1 MSRLL
6 ALDQASKVTGWAIFE
21 DGKLKSYGKISLDD
35 PNTDIR
41 LVQLRQGIQT
51 LVTDYNIDE
60 VIFEDIQQQNNV
72 ANDVQTF
79 KEQNNVANNVQ
90 TFKVLAEVYGVVS
103 ELLQEI
109 QIPHSTVLA
118 ASWKS
123 TLGIKGRTRAEQ
135 KKNAQ
140 LYVEQNYGIHVIQD
154 IADAVCIGTHHI
166 KKNKCAW

>member
-21 DGKLKSYGKISLDD
+21 DDELKSYGKISLDD

-51 LVTDYNIDE
+51 LVADYNIDE
-60 VIFEDIQQQNNV
+60 VIFEDIQQ
-72 ANDVQTF
+72 
-79 KEQNNVANNVQ
+79 QNNVANNVQ

-123 TLGIKGRTRAEQ
+123 TLGIKGQTRAEQ

>member
-21 DGKLKSYGKISLDD
+21 DGELKSYGKISLDD

-72 ANDVQTF
+72 T
-79 KEQNNVANNVQ
+79 NNVQ
-90 TFKVLAEVYGVVS
+90 TFKILAEVYGVVS

>member
-21 DGKLKSYGKISLDD
+21 DGELKSYGKISLDD

-41 LVQLRQGIQT
+41 LVQLRQSIQT
-51 LVTDYNIDE
+51 LVADYNIDE
-60 VIFEDIQQQNNV
+60 VIFEDIQQ
-72 ANDVQTF
+72 
-79 KEQNNVANNVQ
+79 QNNVANNVQ

-103 ELLQEI
+103 ELLQEL

-140 LYVEQNYGIHVIQD
+140 VYVEQNYGIHVIQD

>member
-1 MSRLL
+1 MGRLL

-21 DGKLKSYGKISLDD
+21 DGELKSYGKISLDD
-35 PNTDIR
+35 PNTDTR
-41 LVQLRQGIQT
+41 LVQLRQDIQT
-51 LVTDYNIDE
+51 LVADYNIDE
-60 VIFEDIQQQNNV
+60 AIFEDIQQ
-72 ANDVQTF
+72 
-79 KEQNNVANNVQ
+79 QNNVANNVQ

-103 ELLQEI
+103 ELLQEL

>member
-1 MSRLL
+1 MGRLL

-21 DGKLKSYGKISLDD
+21 DGELKSYGKISLDD

-41 LVQLRQGIQT
+41 LVQLRQSIQT
-51 LVTDYNIDE
+51 LVADYNIDE
-60 VIFEDIQQQNNV
+60 VIFEDIQQ
-72 ANDVQTF
+72 
-79 KEQNNVANNVQ
+79 QNNVANNVQ

>member
-1 MSRLL
+1 MSHLL

-21 DGKLKSYGKISLDD
+21 DGELKSYGKISLDD

-51 LVTDYNIDE
+51 LIADYNINE
-60 VIFEDIQQQNNV
+60 VIFEDIQQ
-72 ANDVQTF
+72 
-79 KEQNNVANNVQ
+79 QNNVANNVQ

-103 ELLQEI
+103 ELLQEL

-123 TLGIKGRTRAEQ
+123 TLDIKGRTRAEQ

-140 LYVEQNYGIHVIQD
+140 LYVEQNYGVHVIQD
-154 IADAVCIGTHHI
+154 IADAICIGTHHI

>member
-21 DGKLKSYGKISLDD
+21 DDELKSYGKISLDD

-41 LVQLRQGIQT
+41 LVQLRQSIQT
-51 LVTDYNIDE
+51 LVADYNIDE
-60 VIFEDIQQQNNV
+60 VIFEDIQQ
-72 ANDVQTF
+72 
-79 KEQNNVANNVQ
+79 QNNVANNVQ

-103 ELLQEI
+103 ELLQEL

-140 LYVEQNYGIHVIQD
+140 LYAEQNYGIHVIQD
-154 IADAVCIGTHHI
+154 IADAICIGTHHI
-166 KKNKCAW
+166 QKSKCAW

>member
-21 DGKLKSYGKISLDD
+21 DGELKSYGKISLDD

-41 LVQLRQGIQT
+41 LVQLRQDIQT
-51 LVTDYNIDE
+51 LVADYNIDE
-60 VIFEDIQQQNNV
+60 VIFEDIQQ
-72 ANDVQTF
+72 
-79 KEQNNVANNVQ
+79 QNNVANNVQ

-140 LYVEQNYGIHVIQD
+140 LYVEQSYGIHVIQD

>member
-1 MSRLL
+1 MSNRLL
-6 ALDQASKVTGWAIFE
+6 ALDQASKCTGWAIFE
-21 DGKLKSYGKISLDD
+21 DGELKSYGKISLDD
-35 PNTDIR
+35 PTTDTR

-60 VIFEDIQQQNNV
+60 VIFEDIQQ
-72 ANDVQTF
+72 
-79 KEQNNVANNVQ
+79 QNNVANNVQ

-140 LYVEQNYGIHVIQD
+140 LYVKQNYGIHVIQD

>member
-21 DGKLKSYGKISLDD
+21 DDELKSYGKISLDD

-41 LVQLRQGIQT
+41 LVQLRQSIQT
-51 LVTDYNIDE
+51 LVADYNIDE
-60 VIFEDIQQQNNV
+60 VIFEDIQQ
-72 ANDVQTF
+72 
-79 KEQNNVANNVQ
+79 QNNVANNVQ

-103 ELLQEI
+103 ELLQEL

-154 IADAVCIGTHHI
+154 IADAICIGTHHI
-166 KKNKCAW
+166 QKSKCAW

>member
-21 DGKLKSYGKISLDD
+21 DGELKSYGKISLDD

-41 LVQLRQGIQT
+41 LVQLRQSIQT
-51 LVTDYNIDE
+51 LVADYNIDE

-72 ANDVQTF
+72 AN
-79 KEQNNVANNVQ
+79 NVQ
-90 TFKVLAEVYGVVS
+90 TFKVLAEVYGIVS
-103 ELLQEI
+103 ELLQEL

>member
-21 DGKLKSYGKISLDD
+21 DGELKSYGKISLDD

-41 LVQLRQGIQT
+41 LVQLRQSIQT
-51 LVTDYNIDE
+51 LVANYNIDE
-60 VIFEDIQQQNNV
+60 VIFEDIQQ
-72 ANDVQTF
+72 
-79 KEQNNVANNVQ
+79 QNNVANNVQ

-103 ELLQEI
+103 ELLQEL

>member
-1 MSRLL
+1 MSHLL

-21 DGKLKSYGKISLDD
+21 DGELKSYGKISLDD
-35 PNTDIR
+35 PNTDTR
-41 LVQLRQGIQT
+41 LVQLRQDIQT
-51 LVTDYNIDE
+51 LVADYNIDE
-60 VIFEDIQQQNNV
+60 VIFEDIQQ
-72 ANDVQTF
+72 
-79 KEQNNVANNVQ
+79 QNNVANNVQ

-103 ELLQEI
+103 ELLQEL

>member
-1 MSRLL
+1 MALNGGLRMSNRLL
-6 ALDQASKVTGWAIFE
+6 ALDQASKCTGWAIFE
-21 DGKLKSYGKISLDD
+21 NGELKSYGKISLDD
-35 PNTDIR
+35 PNTDTR
-41 LVQLRQGIQT
+41 LVQLRQSIQT
-51 LVTDYNIDE
+51 LVADYNIDE
-60 VIFEDIQQQNNV
+60 VIFEDIQQ
-72 ANDVQTF
+72 
-79 KEQNNVANNVQ
+79 QNNVANNVQ

-103 ELLQEI
+103 ELLQENH
-109 QIPHSTVLA
+109 IPHSTVLA

>member
-6 ALDQASKVTGWAIFE
+6 ALDQASKCTGWAIFE
-21 DGKLKSYGKISLDD
+21 DGELKSYGKISLDD
-35 PNTDIR
+35 PNTDTR
-41 LVQLRQGIQT
+41 LVQLRQSIQT
-51 LVTDYNIDE
+51 LVANYNIDE
-60 VIFEDIQQQNNV
+60 VIFEDIQQ
-72 ANDVQTF
+72 
-79 KEQNNVANNVQ
+79 QNNVANNVQ

-103 ELLQEI
+103 ELLQEL

-154 IADAVCIGTHHI
+154 IADAICIGTHHI

>member
-21 DGKLKSYGKISLDD
+21 DGELKSYGKISLDD

-51 LVTDYNIDE
+51 LVADYNIDE

-72 ANDVQTF
+72 AN
-79 KEQNNVANNVQ
+79 NVQ
-90 TFKVLAEVYGVVS
+90 TFKVLAEVYGIVS
-103 ELLQEI
+103 ELLQEL

>member
-1 MSRLL
+1 MGRLL

-21 DGKLKSYGKISLDD
+21 DGELKSYGKMSLDD
-35 PNTDIR
+35 PNTDTR
-41 LVQLRQGIQT
+41 LGQLRQDIQT
-51 LVTDYNIDE
+51 LVADYNIDE
-60 VIFEDIQQQNNV
+60 VIFEDIQQ
-72 ANDVQTF
+72 
-79 KEQNNVANNVQ
+79 QNNVANNVQ

-103 ELLQEI
+103 ELLQEL
-109 QIPHSTVLA
+109 QIPHSKNLDT
-118 ASWKS
+118 SRKQ
-123 TLGIKGRTRAEQ
+123 TRGKKGRTRAEQ

>member
-1 MSRLL
+1 MALNGGLRMSNRLL
-6 ALDQASKVTGWAIFE
+6 ALDQASKCTGWAIFE
-21 DGKLKSYGKISLDD
+21 DGELKSYGKISLDD

-60 VIFEDIQQQNNV
+60 VIFEDIQQ
-72 ANDVQTF
+72 
-79 KEQNNVANNVQ
+79 QNNVANNVQ

>member
-21 DGKLKSYGKISLDD
+21 DGELKSYGKISLDD

-51 LVTDYNIDE
+51 LVADYNIDE
-60 VIFEDIQQQNNV
+60 VIFEDIQQ
-72 ANDVQTF
+72 
-79 KEQNNVANNVQ
+79 QNNVANNVQ

-140 LYVEQNYGIHVIQD
+140 LYVEQNYGILVIQD

>member
-6 ALDQASKVTGWAIFE
+6 ALDQASKCTGWAIFE
-21 DGKLKSYGKISLDD
+21 DGELKSYGKISLDD
-35 PNTDIR
+35 PNTDTR

-72 ANDVQTF
+72 AN
-79 KEQNNVANNVQ
+79 NIQ

-140 LYVEQNYGIHVIQD
+140 LYVKQNYGIHVIQD

>member
-72 ANDVQTF
+72 AN
-79 KEQNNVANNVQ
+79 NVQ

-103 ELLQEI
+103 ELLQEL

>member
-21 DGKLKSYGKISLDD
+21 DGELKSYGKISLDD
-35 PNTDIR
+35 PNTDTR

-60 VIFEDIQQQNNV
+60 VIFEDIQQ
-72 ANDVQTF
+72 
-79 KEQNNVANNVQ
+79 QNNVANNVQ

-154 IADAVCIGTHHI
+154 ITDAVCIGTHHI

>member
-21 DGKLKSYGKISLDD
+21 DGELKSYGKISLDD

-51 LVTDYNIDE
+51 LVADYNIDE

-72 ANDVQTF
+72 T
-79 KEQNNVANNVQ
+79 NNVQ

-109 QIPHSTVLA
+109 QIPHSAVLA

-154 IADAVCIGTHHI
+154 IADAVCIGTHYI

>member
-21 DGKLKSYGKISLDD
+21 DGELKSYGKISLDD

-41 LVQLRQGIQT
+41 LVQLRQDIQT
-51 LVTDYNIDE
+51 LVADYNIDE
-60 VIFEDIQQQNNV
+60 VIFEDIQQ
-72 ANDVQTF
+72 
-79 KEQNNVANNVQ
+79 QNNVANNVQ

-103 ELLQEI
+103 ELLQEL

>member
-21 DGKLKSYGKISLDD
+21 DGELKSYGKISLDD

-51 LVTDYNIDE
+51 LVADYNIDE
-60 VIFEDIQQQNNV
+60 VIFEDIQQ
-72 ANDVQTF
+72 
-79 KEQNNVANNVQ
+79 QNNVANNVQ

-135 KKNAQ
+135 KKKAQ

>member
-21 DGKLKSYGKISLDD
+21 DGELKSYGKISLDD
-35 PNTDIR
+35 PNIDTR
-41 LVQLRQGIQT
+41 LVQLRQ
-51 LVTDYNIDE
+51 NIWVLIESENINE
-60 VIFEDIQQQNNV
+60 VVFEDIQQ
-72 ANDVQTF
+72 
-79 KEQNNVANNVQ
+79 QNNVANNVQ

-103 ELLQEI
+103 ELLQEL

-140 LYVEQNYGIHVIQD
+140 LYVEQNYNIHVIQD

>member
-21 DGKLKSYGKISLDD
+21 DGELKSYGKISLDD
-35 PNTDIR
+35 PNTDTR
-41 LVQLRQGIQT
+41 LVQLRQNIQT
-51 LVTDYNIDE
+51 LIADYNIDE
-60 VIFEDIQQQNNV
+60 VIFEDIQQ
-72 ANDVQTF
+72 
-79 KEQNNVANNVQ
+79 QNNVANNVQ

-103 ELLQEI
+103 ELLQEL

>member
-1 MSRLL
+1 MALNGGLRMSNRLL
-6 ALDQASKVTGWAIFE
+6 ALDQASKCTGWAIFE
-21 DGKLKSYGKISLDD
+21 DGELKSYGKISLDD

-51 LVTDYNIDE
+51 LVADYNIDE

-72 ANDVQTF
+72 T
-79 KEQNNVANNVQ
+79 NNVQ

>member
-6 ALDQASKVTGWAIFE
+6 ALDQASKCTGWAIFE
-21 DGKLKSYGKISLDD
+21 DGELKSYGKISLDD
-35 PNTDIR
+35 PNTDTR
-41 LVQLRQGIQT
+41 LVQLRQSIQT
-51 LVTDYNIDE
+51 LVANYNIDE
-60 VIFEDIQQQNNV
+60 VIFEDIQQ
-72 ANDVQTF
+72 
-79 KEQNNVANNVQ
+79 QNNVANNVQ

-103 ELLQEI
+103 ELLQEL

-135 KKNAQ
+135 KKDAQ

-154 IADAVCIGTHHI
+154 IADAICIGTHHI

>member
-6 ALDQASKVTGWAIFE
+6 ALDQASKVTGWAIFK
-21 DGKLKSYGKISLDD
+21 DGELKSYGKISLDD

-41 LVQLRQGIQT
+41 LVQLRQSIQT
-51 LVTDYNIDE
+51 LVADYNIDE
-60 VIFEDIQQQNNV
+60 VIFEDIQQ
-72 ANDVQTF
+72 
-79 KEQNNVANNVQ
+79 QNNVANNVQ

-103 ELLQEI
+103 ELLQEL

>member
-1 MSRLL
+1 MSNRLL
-6 ALDQASKVTGWAIFE
+6 ALDQASKCTGWAIFE

-60 VIFEDIQQQNNV
+60 VIFEDIQQ
-72 ANDVQTF
+72 
-79 KEQNNVANNVQ
+79 QNNVANNVQ

>member
-21 DGKLKSYGKISLDD
+21 DGELKFYGKISLDD

-41 LVQLRQGIQT
+41 LVQLRQDIQT
-51 LVTDYNIDE
+51 LVADYNIDE
-60 VIFEDIQQQNNV
+60 VIFEDIQQ
-72 ANDVQTF
+72 
-79 KEQNNVANNVQ
+79 QNNVANNVQ

>member
-6 ALDQASKVTGWAIFE
+6 ALDQASKCTGWAIFE
-21 DGKLKSYGKISLDD
+21 DGELKSYGKISLDD

-51 LVTDYNIDE
+51 LVADYNIDE

-72 ANDVQTF
+72 T
-79 KEQNNVANNVQ
+79 NNVQ

-140 LYVEQNYGIHVIQD
+140 LYVEQNYDIHVIQD

>member
-21 DGKLKSYGKISLDD
+21 DGELKSYGKISLDD

-41 LVQLRQGIQT
+41 LVQLRQSIQT
-51 LVTDYNIDE
+51 LVADYNIDE
-60 VIFEDIQQQNNV
+60 VIFEDIQQ
-72 ANDVQTF
+72 
-79 KEQNNVANNVQ
+79 QNNVANNVQ

-103 ELLQEI
+103 ELLQET

-118 ASWKS
+118 SSWKS

>member
-21 DGKLKSYGKISLDD
+21 DGKLEKYDKILLDD
-35 PNTDIR
+35 PNIDTR
-41 LVQLRQGIQT
+41 LVQLRQ
-51 LVTDYNIDE
+51 NILALIESENINE
-60 VIFEDIQQQNNV
+60 VVFEDIQQ
-72 ANDVQTF
+72 
-79 KEQNNVANNVQ
+79 QNNVANNVQ
-90 TFKVLAEVYGVVS
+90 TFKVLAEVYGVIS
-103 ELLQEI
+103 ELLQEL

-140 LYVEQNYGIHVIQD
+140 FYAEQNYGIHVIQD
-154 IADAVCIGTHHI
+154 IADAICIGTHHI
-166 KKNKCAW
+166 QKSKCAW

>member
-21 DGKLKSYGKISLDD
+21 DGELKSYGKISLDD

-51 LVTDYNIDE
+51 LVADYNIDE
-60 VIFEDIQQQNNV
+60 VIFEDIQQ
-72 ANDVQTF
+72 
-79 KEQNNVANNVQ
+79 QNNVANNVQ

-140 LYVEQNYGIHVIQD
+140 LYVEQNYSIHVIQD